1 MIIRLIKKIVR
12 QWLLRKRFPQ
22 SVIYSGVV
30 VDTQSKISI
39 HSVLFQNVVLLE
51 SSLGTYSYIQANTI
65 VCNTQIGPFCSIAGN
80 VHIGLAAHPT
90 YHVSTS
96 PVFYDNTQPL
106 PHFFAKSKQFHETV
120 PMTIIDADVW
130 IGQSAMIKAGVKIGV
145 GAIIGAGAM
154 VTKDVT
160 PYSVVVGVP
169 AREIK
174 KRFDDL
180 TCQQLLDS
188 KWWELDTEK
197 LEELS
202 PFFADPQLFL
212 QALKKVNR
220 Q

>member
-1 MIIRLIKKIVR
+1 MILLWIKKIVKE
-12 QWLLRKRFPQ
+12 WLLRKRFPQ
-22 SVIYSGVV
+22 SVICSGVV

-39 HSVLFQNVVLLE
+39 HSVLFQNVVLIE
-51 SSLGTYSYIQANTI
+51 SSLGAYSYIQANTI

-106 PHFFAKSKQFHETV
+106 PYFFAKSKQFHEIMPT
-120 PMTIIDADVW
+120 TIIDADVW
-130 IGQSAMIKAGVKIGV
+130 IGQGAMIKAGVKIGV
-145 GAIIGAGAM
+145 GAIIGSGAM
-154 VTKDVT
+154 VTKDVA

-180 TCQQLLDS
+180 IRQQLMDS
-188 KWWELDTEK
+188 KWWELDAVK
-197 LEELS
+197 LEMLA
-202 PFFADPQLFL
+202 PYFDNPQSFL
-212 QALKKVNR
+212 TEMTKVN
-220 Q
+220 

>member
-1 MIIRLIKKIVR
+1 MIPLWIKKIVKEY
-12 QWLLRKRFPQ
+12 LLRKRFPQ

-39 HSVLFQNVVLLE
+39 HSVLFQNVVLVK
-51 SSLGTYSYIQANTI
+51 SSLGAYSYVQANTI

-80 VHIGLAAHPT
+80 VHIGLADHPT
-90 YHVSTS
+90 YQVSTS

-106 PHFFAKSKQFHETV
+106 PYFFAKSKQFNETM
-120 PMTIIDADVW
+120 PTTIIDADVW
-130 IGQSAMIKAGVKIGV
+130 IGQGAMIKAGVKIGV

-154 VTKDVT
+154 VTKDVA

-180 TCQQLLDS
+180 TCQRLMDS
-188 KWWELDTEK
+188 KWWELDAIK
-197 LEELS
+197 LEMIA
-202 PFFADPQLFL
+202 PCFDNPQSFL
-212 QALKKVNR
+212 TEMTKVN
-220 Q
+220 